1 MVDTPFRDISKKI
14 TINEL
19 TPKEKE
25 NYNKI
30 KATVDKRLKE
40 VSNNLNEEALEEGFI
55 NDFSKIPSEDLLTK
69 CIIDGEP

>member
-1 MVDTPFRDISKKI
+1 MVDTPFRDIVKKI

-40 VSNNLNEEALEEGFI
+40 VSNDLNEEVLEEGFVT
-55 NDFSKIPSEDLLTK
+55 DFSKIPAEDLLTK